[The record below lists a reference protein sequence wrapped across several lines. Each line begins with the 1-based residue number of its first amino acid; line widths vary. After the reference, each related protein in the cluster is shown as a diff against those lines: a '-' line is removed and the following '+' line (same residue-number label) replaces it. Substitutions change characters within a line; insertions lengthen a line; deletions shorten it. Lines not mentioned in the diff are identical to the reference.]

1 MKLEISG
8 LSFSYS
14 DRDVLDQLDIQVG
27 EGEFVSILGASG
39 CGKSTILKLLTSA
52 HPCGGKNRC
61 GRRGDSRN
69 DGAFCLHASE

>member
-39 CGKSTILKLLTSA
+39 C
-52 HPCGGKNRC
+52 
-61 GRRGDSRN
+61 
-69 DGAFCLHASE
+69 

>member
-14 DRDVLDQLDIQVG
+14 DRDVLDQLDIQVE

-39 CGKSTILKLLTSA
+39 CGKSTILKLLTGVLTPA
-52 HPCGGKNRC
+52 EGKILV
-61 GRRGDSRN
+61 
-69 DGAFCLHASE
+69 DGK

>member
-39 CGKSTILKLLTSA
+39 CGKSTILKLLTGVLTPA
-52 HPCGGKNRC
+52 AG
-61 GRRGDSRN
+61 
-69 DGAFCLHASE
+69 